1 MMNIPLFSWIKRMM
15 IQTLNIFGCCHCE
28 DILMKVSELTVAVA
42 GLSAQLTKAQT
53 EILTKI
59 ENLEIALT
67 DVELPEEAVA
77 SLESLR
83 TTVQSLDDIV
93 PDVIPE

>member
-1 MMNIPLFSWIKRMM
+1 
-15 IQTLNIFGCCHCE
+15 
-28 DILMKVSELTVAVA
+28 MKVSELTAAVA
-42 GLSAQLTKAQT
+42 ALSAQLSKAQT

-67 DVELPEEAVA
+67 DVDLPEEAVA

-83 TTVQSLDDIV
+83 GTVQALDDIV
-93 PDVIPE
+93 PDVAPE

>member
-1 MMNIPLFSWIKRMM
+1 MMKIPLFSWIKRMM

-83 TTVQSLDDIV
+83 ATVQSLDDIV
-93 PDVIPE
+93 PDVTPE

>member
-1 MMNIPLFSWIKRMM
+1 MIRMPLLSWIKRMM

-28 DILMKVSELTVAVA
+28 DSLMKISELATAVSE
-42 GLSAQLTKAQT
+42 LSAQLAKVQT

-77 SLESLR
+77 SLDNLR
-83 TTVQSLDDIV
+83 MTVQTLDDIV